1 MLLPSAAV
9 FLLLL
14 CNDKAVLGPWVNG
27 RGLNFFTGAVIAVLV
42 MLSII
47 LTASVLFPEID
58 SETILAILVAGRATA
73 LVIYLITPGEASA
86 EPADPSL
93 RDTWRMP
100 PLANLPLRHLT
111 TLNRTWRLVLR
122 AYLIVAAGLVLARIV
137 TLATIGD

>member
-1 MLLPSAAV
+1 LSEVMLLPSAAV

-86 EPADPSL
+86 EPTRHCAIPGECRRSPTSL
-93 RDTWRMP
+93 CAPDYP
-100 PLANLPLRHLT
+100 
-111 TLNRTWRLVLR
+111 
-122 AYLIVAAGLVLARIV
+122 
-137 TLATIGD
+137 